1 MYGPKAR
8 ARHVGDGKTSM
19 KAPQQQQKESARV
32 KPGRVANQISVQDK
46 RQMWALLTAG
56 RTRAFMSDFVKR
68 KRV

>member
-8 ARHVGDGKTSM
+8 ARNVGDGKNSM
-19 KAPQQQQKESARV
+19 KVPQQQQKESEGKTRSHGQS
-32 KPGRVANQISVQDK
+32 KKVQDK
-46 RQMWALLTAG
+46 CRHVLTAG